1 LGTKFSK
8 HSKLNAHAATQTHL
22 MNLAKMD
29 GHNSSKITGNVL
41 CQVSNAHKEFVLK
54 NRSYLKTLID
64 ILLYLGRQGIAFRG
78 NIENE
83 DSLNRGIKLF

>member
-1 LGTKFSK
+1 MGTKFSK

-22 MNLAKMD
+22 INLTKMD
-29 GHNSSKITGNVL
+29 GYNSSKITGNIL
-41 CQVSNAHKEFVLK
+41 CQVSNAHKDFVLK

-64 ILLYLGRQGIAFRG
+64 ILLYLARQGIAFRG

-83 DSLNRGIKLF
+83 DSLNRGIQLF